1 MPKDRSVSV
10 LSYNSIITSHLL
22 IDILIVLVSLFQG
35 MPPHPAV
42 PTTLPPQPSYAAPPP
57 GYGQVYSAPPP
68 HIPPPTVH
76 QAATYQGQYYG
87 HPAPPAVAPT

>member
-57 GYGQVYSAPPP
+57 GYGQQPGY
-68 HIPPPTVH
+68 
-76 QAATYQGQYYG
+76 GQ
-87 HPAPPAVAPT
+87 PPAYGQQPGYYQQPPQQQVIIVENNQN